1 MSVLQDK
8 KASGVHSGIL
18 FLDLKKA
25 FDRVE
30 TRTLMCN
37 LHSHGLRGRTSF
49 ALQNILSDR
58 FVRVLY
64 KDHVAEGLSPEE
76 GTPSAGILSPLLW
89 NFYFRKVAE
98 AAKGVLLNHHALDLL
113 IML

>member
-1 MSVLQDK
+1 MDCEEELSL
-8 KASGVHSGIL
+8 L
-18 FLDLKKA
+18 FKT
-25 FDRVE
+25 FCV
-30 TRTLMCN
+30 
-37 LHSHGLRGRTSF
+37 
-49 ALQNILSDR
+49 DR